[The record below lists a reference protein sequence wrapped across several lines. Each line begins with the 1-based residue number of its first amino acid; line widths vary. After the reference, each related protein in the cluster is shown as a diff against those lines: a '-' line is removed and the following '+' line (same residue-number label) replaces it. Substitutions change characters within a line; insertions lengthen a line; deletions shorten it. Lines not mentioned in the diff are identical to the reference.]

1 MRYETTN
8 QKEDAMETK
17 ATWTTSDGRT
27 AEVTVTL
34 ITSKALDADGDKI
47 TVPCCEMEITAT
59 VNGEQ
64 VGYGYPQAINH
75 PVAVA
80 MIGKLGISK
89 ANMVKVEAA
98 INEIKATPEWQAK
111 TAREEQNRKDEIEY
125 DKHYAKMR
133 KIMTE

>member
-1 MRYETTN
+1 
-8 QKEDAMETK
+8 METK

-98 INEIKATPEWQAK
+98 IDEIKATPEWQAK